1 MNKENN
7 GLLSIVLVIVLLA
20 IVLLACGSSN
30 PPAEIDHVATQV
42 EATMQAMVVAEE
54 VVAEEVVA
62 EEVVAEE
69 VVAEEVIVEEIE
81 DTWKECGVALYE
93 RELFGDEPFIYIGF
107 AGENANIYCDI
118 AFDSFNAEAM
128 EVLYDDSLPEDRT
141 KICGT
146 ILDDGKD
153 GVFGNLYTVGDNS
166 LSLALANT
174 SCEEMGWEN

>member
-42 EATMQAMVVAEE
+42 EATMQAM
-54 VVAEEVVA
+54 
-62 EEVVAEE
+62 VVAEE

-153 GVFGNLYTVGDNS
+153 GVLGNLYTVGDNS
-166 LSLALANT
+166 LSLALANI

>member
-7 GLLSIVLVIVLLA
+7 RLLSIVLVTALLA
-20 IVLLACGSSN
+20 IILLACGSSN
-30 PPAEIDHVATQV
+30 TPAEIDHVATQV

-54 VVAEEVVA
+54 AVVEEAV
-62 EEVVAEE
+62 
-69 VVAEEVIVEEIE
+69 VEEIE

-166 LSLALANT
+166 LSLPLANT
-174 SCEEMGWEN
+174 SCEELGWEN

>member
-42 EATMQAMVVAEE
+42 EATMQAM
-54 VVAEEVVA
+54 
-62 EEVVAEE
+62 VVAEE

-166 LSLALANT
+166 LSLALANI

>member
-42 EATMQAMVVAEE
+42 EATMQAM
-54 VVAEEVVA
+54 
-62 EEVVAEE
+62 VVAEE